1 MLARTDIT
9 GTKPVVH
16 VEAPTPVTPL
26 GDARAESYNRLAQIA
41 IGRQLQAEILSRFSD
56 GTFLVRIA
64 DTAARMTLPGSAQ
77 VGDMLDLTL
86 VTKEPRPTFLLAQQA
101 GSATTS
107 LSTTGRMIDN
117 LLHAAQEGGAPATL
131 VGKAPLIASS
141 GAGPAQLATAL
152 QDALVVSGLFYESHV
167 SQWAGGSRAATDLLR
182 EPQAG
187 NALPNQTA
195 AGMQSAQSA
204 ARAQASLGLAHDM
217 PVQAADAAAANAIAL
232 TQPAALAADAARLIN
247 LQLETLE
254 QRRVQWQGE
263 LWPGQPL
270 EWDVAEEPR
279 KNNADTGDKSWVS
292 VVRFDLPALG
302 AISATIRLT
311 NGHVQV
317 QVKAASDAAAASL
330 RAHGGALA
338 GALDAAGS
346 PLDLLTVKH
355 DESS

>member
-1 MLARTDIT
+1 MDR
-9 GTKPVVH
+9 
-16 VEAPTPVTPL
+16 
-26 GDARAESYNRLAQIA
+26 
-41 IGRQLQAEILSRFSD
+41 
-56 GTFLVRIA
+56 
-64 DTAARMTLPGSAQ
+64 
-77 VGDMLDLTL
+77 
-86 VTKEPRPTFLLAQQA
+86 
-101 GSATTS
+101 
-107 LSTTGRMIDN
+107 
-117 LLHAAQEGGAPATL
+117 
-131 VGKAPLIASS
+131 
-141 GAGPAQLATAL
+141 
-152 QDALVVSGLFYESHV
+152 
-167 SQWAGGSRAATDLLR
+167 RAATDLLR

-187 NALPNQTA
+187 NALPHQTA

-217 PVQAADAAAANAIAL
+217 PVQADAAAANAIAL

-346 PLDLLTVKH
+346 PLADGKTR
-355 DESS
+355 